1 LCYALAVASRQES
14 QTKRARA
21 QELLGLFAYHH
32 DAPLVARALGVSME
46 ALVGELEALK
56 IRRRAFSLTRRTDA
70 QMPMAAPVRGAKSG
84 PPVRRRKAEGAPP
97 APSLPKRSE
106 RDQQELEL
114 KSLLAEVGPRRSAL
128 TSRLGG
134 ISEAALLARF
144 RAAGLEREFA
154 LRERDLIRA
163 LYSRHRWREAL
174 VAEDLAL
181 PMARL
186 RAVIS
191 ERGLSA
197 ELDRLLDRIRRE
209 ERGQKWPRQRIAQVL
224 YRRDQLRE
232 LGLLEELEGEVAA
245 RTRVLWTKVRAR
257 PQPLDELRKALQLTT
272 SDAVKLR
279 ELLDLR

>member
-1 LCYALAVASRQES
+1 MRSSRQEA
-14 QTKRARA
+14 QKKRVRA

-84 PPVRRRKAEGAPP
+84 PPLRRRTKAEGAPP

-106 RDQQELEL
+106 RDQQEREL
-114 KSLLAEVGPRRSAL
+114 RSLLAEVGPRRSAL

-134 ISEAALLARF
+134 ISQPALLARF

-181 PMARL
+181 PMAQL
-186 RAVIS
+186 RAVVG

-197 ELDRLLDRIRRE
+197 ELDRLRDRIRRE

-224 YRRDQLRE
+224 YRRDHLRE

-245 RTRVLWTKVRAR
+245 RTRVLWTKVRSR
-257 PQPLDELRKALQLTT
+257 PQPLDELRKELQLTS
-272 SDAVKLR
+272 SDAIKLQ